1 MASLHIEKAHGTR
14 SKRKETIMRLK
25 GQTEQEEYEYDEEE
39 YDEEEYDDDEYDDDE
54 YDDDEYDDDERTNVI
69 KIWLI
74 VATIAILLLLTMG
87 SCAIWKHSRASA
99 DRIVPQ
105 GEDWNGQQNPKEFDG
120 ALIEIPIYEHL
131 YVSESNPYIWLNNP
145 ASNEDI
151 AYFRYSVKEDGK
163 VIFGEAENEQVWIE
177 AGKAVQVDMAER
189 ISFGDH
195 DITICIEAC
204 DPDTNEA
211 LNGAEVKAKITMQGG
226 PTNVESDE

>member
-1 MASLHIEKAHGTR
+1 
-14 SKRKETIMRLK
+14 MRLK

-39 YDEEEYDDDEYDDDE
+39 YD
-54 YDDDEYDDDERTNVI
+54 DDERTNVI

-74 VATIAILLLLTMG
+74 VAAIAILLLLTMG
-87 SCAIWKHSRASA
+87 SCAIWKCSRASA
-99 DRIVPQ
+99 DKTDRIVPQ

-163 VIFGEAENEQVWIE
+163 MIFGEAENEQVWIE
-177 AGKAVQVDMAER
+177 AGKAVQVDMAGR

-204 DPDTNEA
+204 DPYTNEA

-226 PTNVESDE
+226 PTDIESDE

>member
-1 MASLHIEKAHGTR
+1 
-14 SKRKETIMRLK
+14 MRLK
-25 GQTEQEEYEYDEEE
+25 DQTEQEEYGYDEEE
-39 YDEEEYDDDEYDDDE
+39 YDEGEYDEGEYDDDE

-74 VATIAILLLLTMG
+74 VAAIAILLLLTMG
-87 SCAIWKHSRASA
+87 SCAIWKCSRASA
-99 DRIVPQ
+99 DKTTDKTDRIVPQ
-105 GEDWNGQQNPKEFDG
+105 GEDWDGQQNPKEFDG

-151 AYFRYSVKEDGK
+151 AYFRYSVKEGGK

-177 AGKAVQVDMAER
+177 AGKAVQVDMAGR